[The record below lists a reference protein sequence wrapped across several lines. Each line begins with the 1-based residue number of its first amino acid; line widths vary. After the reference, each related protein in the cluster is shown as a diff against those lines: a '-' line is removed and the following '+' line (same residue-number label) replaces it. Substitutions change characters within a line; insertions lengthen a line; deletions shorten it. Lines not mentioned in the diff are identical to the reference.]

1 MYNNES
7 GIGDALQE
15 CFEQGVKREEIF
27 VATKLWI
34 SDRDKVE
41 DALRA
46 SLQRLKLDYVDL
58 YLMHFMLP
66 DINKDTFEVKRNSL
80 QEVWGEMERMKKLG
94 LAKSLGVSTCP
105 GITFLEILTFCEE
118 RPAINQVECHPYLVN
133 ADA

>member
-94 LAKSLGVSTCP
+94 LAKSIGVSNCP
-105 GITFLEILTFCEE
+105 IITFLEILTFCEE